1 MRLRAELTREQIMQA
16 YESATSTLKGLL
28 AHPSL
33 KNTDQTLDALADALA
48 DQKEVEDVI
57 SSGTESMRT
66 GETDDADLAAELA
79 ALEADVKAKESAS
92 APKLPTLPDAETVPI
107 ASTPPVEQPREQV
120 TAS

>member
-1 MRLRAELTREQIMQA
+1 MQA

-57 SSGTESMRT
+57 SSGTESIRT

-79 ALEADVKAKESAS
+79 ALEAHVKAKEAAP
-92 APKLPTLPDAETVPI
+92 APKLPTLPDAETAPI
-107 ASTPPVEQPREQV
+107 ASTQPVEQPREQV
-120 TAS
+120 AAN